1 MYIDNNNDAP
11 AKVIG
16 SFAKSKNE
24 DWKNGINSLMEGF
37 KTQFG
42 LDPLNNIRDILEN
55 DVLCEQYKEALLG
68 DVFEAD
74 FNDEYLNLMPEKLD
88 QLFENTKDEIITEN
102 YGVGQMSPIV
112 GYTLPILKK
121 NYIECHG
128 KDIVMTEVPS
138 KPVIKIAFE
147 RKFLKDKAG
156 KKYYIPEIFYDESY
170 KEVSEKAKGK
180 KISDKWYPETGT
192 LPMQDLAIMN
202 ESGGTLETRDQL
214 AHDFCIQAIKMEVDG
229 AEVIKNGLD
238 IKPDYSSN
246 NNITYRCKHV
256 KDDGSVLEEVLT
268 GTVDYYHGTITVA
281 TSGSLIKQVQFG
293 GHLSNQNNNETI
305 ELDRERETVT
315 WHIGEGERI
324 NTALTIE
331 KIKDMKSLLG
341 IDVTPEAIA
350 DMSSTLTQ
358 FEDAHIMSYL
368 KNSLDIWKDKT
379 DLPFGYTGGFVE
391 TATFNC
397 VPGSTLA
404 VTQSEYIESELKF
417 RFNRLLSEL
426 KDKLKT
432 TDLMFVVYGHPT
444 IIELFNASVDWKFD
458 EGSKVGGLVLDYKF
472 GVVTESGT
480 RIHVVSSLKVPKEA
494 GIRIVAYPTTDEQ
507 LTFKHFKYSFNIE
520 NMYRN
525 PLTPLTPNIMGTHR
539 YLTESL
545 LPVQGQMLLIGND
558 FGIDPRP

>member
-180 KISDKWYPETGT
+180 KVSDKWYPETGN

-229 AEVIKNGLD
+229 KEVIKNGLD

-256 KDDGSVLEEVLT
+256 KESGDVVEEVLT

-331 KIKDMKSLLG
+331 KIKDMKALLG

>member
-37 KTQFG
+37 KTQYG

-68 DVFEAD
+68 DVLEAD
-74 FNDEYLNLMPEKLD
+74 FNDEYLNLMPDKLD

-180 KISDKWYPETGT
+180 KISDKWYPETGA

-256 KDDGSVLEEVLT
+256 KDDGTVLEEVLT

-331 KIKDMKSLLG
+331 KIKDMKALLG
-341 IDVTPEAIA
+341 IDVTPEAIS

-432 TDLMFVVYGHPT
+432 TDLMFVVYGHPS

-480 RIHVVSSLKVPKEA
+480 RIHVVSSLKVPKSA

>member
-180 KISDKWYPETGT
+180 KVSDKWYPESGN
-192 LPMQDLAIMN
+192 LPMQDLPIMN

-214 AHDFCIQAIKMEVDG
+214 AHDFCIQAIKMQVDG
-229 AEVIKNGLD
+229 KEVIKNGLD

-256 KDDGSVLEEVLT
+256 KDDGTVLEEVLT

-331 KIKDMKSLLG
+331 KIKDMKALLG
-341 IDVTPEAIA
+341 IDVTPEAIS

-472 GVVTESGT
+472 GVITESGT

-545 LPVQGQMLLIGND
+545 LPVQGQMILIGND

>member
-180 KISDKWYPETGT
+180 KVSDKWYPETGS

-229 AEVIKNGLD
+229 KEVIKNGLD

-256 KDDGSVLEEVLT
+256 KESGDVVEEVLT

-293 GHLSNQNNNETI
+293 GHLSNQNNNETV

-341 IDVTPEAIA
+341 IDVTPEAIS

-545 LPVQGQMLLIGND
+545 LPVQGQMILTGND

>member
-180 KISDKWYPETGT
+180 KVSDKWYPESGN
-192 LPMQDLAIMN
+192 LPMQDLPIMN

-214 AHDFCIQAIKMEVDG
+214 AHDFCIQAIKMQVDG
-229 AEVIKNGLD
+229 EEVIKNGLD

-256 KDDGSVLEEVLT
+256 KDNGTVLEEVLT

-331 KIKDMKSLLG
+331 KIKDMKALLG
-341 IDVTPEAIA
+341 IDVTPEAIS

-545 LPVQGQMLLIGND
+545 LPVQGQMILIGND

>member
-180 KISDKWYPETGT
+180 KVSDKWYPETGT

-229 AEVIKNGLD
+229 KEVIKNGLD

-256 KDDGSVLEEVLT
+256 KESGDVVEEVLT

-293 GHLSNQNNNETI
+293 GHLSNQNNNETV

-341 IDVTPEAIA
+341 IDVTPEAIS

-368 KNSLDIWKDKT
+368 KNSLDVWKNKT

-545 LPVQGQMLLIGND
+545 LPVQGQMLLVGND

>member
-180 KISDKWYPETGT
+180 KVSDKWYPETGT

-229 AEVIKNGLD
+229 KEVIKNGLD

-256 KDDGSVLEEVLT
+256 KESGDVVEEVLT

>member
-180 KISDKWYPETGT
+180 KVSDKWYPETGS

-229 AEVIKNGLD
+229 KEVIKNGLD

-256 KDDGSVLEEVLT
+256 KESGDVVEEVLT

-293 GHLSNQNNNETI
+293 GHLSNQNNNETV

-341 IDVTPEAIA
+341 IDVTPEAIS

-368 KNSLDIWKDKT
+368 KNSLDVWKNKT

-545 LPVQGQMLLIGND
+545 LPVQGQMLLVGND

>member
-180 KISDKWYPETGT
+180 KVSDKWYPESGN
-192 LPMQDLAIMN
+192 LPMQDLPIMN

-214 AHDFCIQAIKMEVDG
+214 AHDFCIQAIKMQVDG
-229 AEVIKNGLD
+229 KEVIKNGLD

-256 KDDGSVLEEVLT
+256 KDDGTVLEEVLT

-331 KIKDMKSLLG
+331 KIKDMKALLG
-341 IDVTPEAIA
+341 IDVTPEAIS

-545 LPVQGQMLLIGND
+545 LPVQGQMILIGND

>member
-180 KISDKWYPETGT
+180 KVSDKWYPETGT

-229 AEVIKNGLD
+229 KEVIKNGLD

-256 KDDGSVLEEVLT
+256 KESGDVVEEVLT

-293 GHLSNQNNNETI
+293 GHLSNQNNNETV

-331 KIKDMKSLLG
+331 KIKDMKALLG

-545 LPVQGQMLLIGND
+545 LPVQGQMILKGND

>member
-42 LDPLNNIRDILEN
+42 VDPLNNIRDILEN

-341 IDVTPEAIA
+341 IDVTPEAIS

>member
-180 KISDKWYPETGT
+180 KVSDKWYPETGT

-229 AEVIKNGLD
+229 KEVIKNGLD

-256 KDDGSVLEEVLT
+256 KESGDVVEEVLT

-293 GHLSNQNNNETI
+293 GHLSNQNNNETV

-341 IDVTPEAIA
+341 IDVTPEAIS

-545 LPVQGQMLLIGND
+545 LPVQGQMILKGND

>member
-180 KISDKWYPETGT
+180 KVSDKWYPETGN

-229 AEVIKNGLD
+229 KEVIKNGLD

-256 KDDGSVLEEVLT
+256 KESGDVVEEVLT

-293 GHLSNQNNNETI
+293 GHLSNQNNNETV

-341 IDVTPEAIA
+341 IDVTPEAIS

-545 LPVQGQMLLIGND
+545 LPVQGQMILKGND

>member
-180 KISDKWYPETGT
+180 KVSDKWYPETGS

-229 AEVIKNGLD
+229 KEVIKNGLD

-256 KDDGSVLEEVLT
+256 KESGDVVEEVLT

-281 TSGSLIKQVQFG
+281 TSGRLIKQVQFG
-293 GHLSNQNNNETI
+293 GHLSNQNNNETV

-341 IDVTPEAIA
+341 IDVTPEAIS

-368 KNSLDIWKDKT
+368 KNSLDVWKNKT

-545 LPVQGQMLLIGND
+545 LPVQGQMLLVGND

>member
-180 KISDKWYPETGT
+180 KISDKWYPETGS

-229 AEVIKNGLD
+229 KEVIKNGLD

-256 KDDGSVLEEVLT
+256 KESGDVVEEVLT

>member
-180 KISDKWYPETGT
+180 KVSDKWYPETGN

-229 AEVIKNGLD
+229 KEVIKNGLD

-256 KDDGSVLEEVLT
+256 KESGDVVEEVLT

-331 KIKDMKSLLG
+331 KIKDMKALLG

-545 LPVQGQMLLIGND
+545 LPVQGQMLLVGND

>member
-180 KISDKWYPETGT
+180 KVSDKWYPESGN
-192 LPMQDLAIMN
+192 LPMQDLPIMN

-214 AHDFCIQAIKMEVDG
+214 AHDFCIQAIKMQVDG
-229 AEVIKNGLD
+229 EEVIKNGLD

-256 KDDGSVLEEVLT
+256 KDDGTVLEEVLT

-331 KIKDMKSLLG
+331 KIKDMKALLG
-341 IDVTPEAIA
+341 IDVTPEAIS

-545 LPVQGQMLLIGND
+545 LPVQGQMILIGND

>member
-180 KISDKWYPETGT
+180 KVSDKWYPETGT

-229 AEVIKNGLD
+229 KEVIKNGLD

-256 KDDGSVLEEVLT
+256 KESGDVVEEVLT

-331 KIKDMKSLLG
+331 KIKDMKALLG

-545 LPVQGQMLLIGND
+545 LPVQGQMLLVGND

>member
-180 KISDKWYPETGT
+180 KVSDKWYPESGN
-192 LPMQDLAIMN
+192 LPMQDLPIMN

-214 AHDFCIQAIKMEVDG
+214 AHDFCIQAIKMQVDG
-229 AEVIKNGLD
+229 KEVIKNGLD

-256 KDDGSVLEEVLT
+256 KDDGTVLEEVLT

-331 KIKDMKSLLG
+331 KIKDMKALLG
-341 IDVTPEAIA
+341 IDVTPEAIS

-379 DLPFGYTGGFVE
+379 DLPFGYDGGFVE

-545 LPVQGQMLLIGND
+545 LPVQGQMILIGND

>member
-180 KISDKWYPETGT
+180 KISDKWYPESGT

-256 KDDGSVLEEVLT
+256 KEDGTVLEEVLT

-331 KIKDMKSLLG
+331 KIKDMKALLG

>member
-37 KTQFG
+37 KTQYG

-180 KISDKWYPETGT
+180 KISDKWYPETGA

-256 KDDGSVLEEVLT
+256 KDDGTVLEEVLT

-331 KIKDMKSLLG
+331 KIKDMKALLG

>member
-1 MYIDNNNDAP
+1 MYINNDNDAP
-11 AKVIG
+11 ARVIG
-16 SFAKSKNE
+16 SFAKPKNE
-24 DWKNGINSLMEGF
+24 DFRNGINSLMEGF
-37 KTQFG
+37 KTNYG

-55 DVLCEQYKEALLG
+55 DVVCEQYKDALIG
-68 DVFEAD
+68 DVLNSD
-74 FNDEYLNLMPEKLD
+74 FGDDYLNLMPQKLE
-88 QLFENTKDEIITEN
+88 QLFENTKDEIVQEN
-102 YGVGQMSPIV
+102 YGVGQMYPIV
-112 GYTLPILKK
+112 GYTLPVLKK

-138 KPVIKIAFE
+138 KPVIKLAFE

-180 KISDKWYPETGT
+180 KISDKWYPETGN
-192 LPMQDLAIMN
+192 LPMQDLNILN

-229 AEVIKNGLD
+229 AEVLKEGLE

-246 NNITYRCKHV
+246 NNITYRCKHI
-256 KDDGSVLEEVLT
+256 KDDGSAVEEVIT
-268 GTVDYYHGTITVA
+268 GTVDYYHGLVTIA
-281 TSGSLIKQVQFG
+281 TSGSLIKQIQFG
-293 GHLSNQNNNETI
+293 GHLSNQNNNETV

-331 KIKDMKSLLG
+331 KIKDMKALLG
-341 IDVTPEAIA
+341 IDVTPEAIS

-368 KNSLDIWKDKT
+368 KNSLEVWKDKT

-391 TATFNC
+391 TAVFNC
-397 VPGSTLA
+397 VPGTTLA

-458 EGSKVGGLVLDYKF
+458 EGSKVGGIVLDYKF

-480 RIHVVSSLKVPKEA
+480 RIHVVSSLKVPKTA

-507 LTFKHFKYSFNIE
+507 ITFKHFKYSFNIE

-525 PLTPLTPNIMGTHR
+525 PLTPLVPNIMGTHR

-545 LPVQGQMLLIGND
+545 LPVQGQMILEGDD

>member
-1 MYIDNNNDAP
+1 MYINNDDQAP
-11 AKVIG
+11 ARVIG
-16 SFAKSKNE
+16 SFAKAKNE
-24 DWKNGINSLMEGF
+24 DFRNGINSLMEGF
-37 KTQFG
+37 KSQYG

-55 DVLCEQYKEALLG
+55 DVLCEQYKEALIG
-68 DVFEAD
+68 DVL
-74 FNDEYLNLMPEKLD
+74 NDDYGDDYLNLMPAKID
-88 QLFENTKDEIITEN
+88 QLFENSRSEIVQEN

-138 KPVIKIAFE
+138 KPVIKLAFE

-156 KKYYIPEIFYDESY
+156 KKYYVPEIFYDESY

-180 KISDKWYPETGT
+180 KVSDKWYPEAGA

-202 ESGGTLETRDQL
+202 ESGGAIETRDQL
-214 AHDFCIQAIKMEVDG
+214 AHDFCIQAIKMNVDG
-229 AEVIKNGLD
+229 EEVIKTGLD

-256 KDDGSVLEEVLT
+256 KEDGTVVEEVLT
-268 GTVDYYHGTITVA
+268 GTVDYYHGLVTVA
-281 TSGSLIKQVQFG
+281 TSGTLITQVQFG

-305 ELDRERETVT
+305 EIDRERETVT

-331 KIKDMKSLLG
+331 KIKDMKALLG
-341 IDVTPEAIA
+341 IDVTPEAIS
-350 DMSSTLTQ
+350 DMSSALTQ

-368 KNSLDIWKDKT
+368 KNSLEVWRDKT

-391 TATFNC
+391 TARFSC
-397 VPGSTLA
+397 VPPSTMA
-404 VTQSEYIESELKF
+404 ITQSEYIESELKF

-444 IIELFNASVDWKFD
+444 LIELFNASVDWKFD
-458 EGSKVGGLVLDYKF
+458 EGSKVGGIVLDYKF

-480 RIHVVSSLKVPKEA
+480 RIHVVSSLKVPKEV

-507 LTFKHFKYSFNIE
+507 ITFKHFKYSFNIE

-525 PLTPLTPNIMGTHR
+525 PLTPLVPNIMGTHR
-539 YLTESL
+539 YLTQSL
-545 LPVQGQMLLIGND
+545 LPVQGQMLLEDND
-558 FGIDPRP
+558 FGIDPRA

>member
-37 KTQFG
+37 KTQYG

-256 KDDGSVLEEVLT
+256 KDDGTVLEEVLT

-331 KIKDMKSLLG
+331 KIKDMKALLG